1 MINDHNPSFVVI
13 INYINYRQADA
24 NFNNV
29 TNQNAQDLCDDSTIV
44 SGGRYLTLV
53 CRISRRRGWM
63 MLECVK
69 SSGRLWKGG
78 WGTPLIRSC
87 NQIIWAQGC
96 KSRVLATGLVGGQV
110 RRVDYCHQ

>member
-1 MINDHNPSFVVI
+1 MINDHNPSFVV
-13 INYINYRQADA
+13 INYRQADA

-29 TNQNAQDLCDDSTIV
+29 TNQNAQDLCNDSTIV

-69 SSGRLWKGG
+69 SKWETVEG
-78 WGTPLIRSC
+78 WLGYAPDSILQSTI
-87 NQIIWAQGC
+87 
-96 KSRVLATGLVGGQV
+96 K
-110 RRVDYCHQ
+110 